1 MIEIKIKRLSDTAK
15 IPTRE
20 SSCAAGYDLYA
31 DIPED
36 ITINPHETMKINTGV
51 AMEIPEGYFGGIAAR
66 SGLATKEGLRPANC
80 YGIVDSDYR
89 GQIIV
94 ALHNDSDVERVV
106 TPQERIGQ
114 IIIQPYLNVT
124 FCEVDDL
131 TETERGS
138 NGFGFTVKYKG

>member
-131 TETERGS
+131 TETDYDL
-138 NGFGFTVKYKG
+138 F